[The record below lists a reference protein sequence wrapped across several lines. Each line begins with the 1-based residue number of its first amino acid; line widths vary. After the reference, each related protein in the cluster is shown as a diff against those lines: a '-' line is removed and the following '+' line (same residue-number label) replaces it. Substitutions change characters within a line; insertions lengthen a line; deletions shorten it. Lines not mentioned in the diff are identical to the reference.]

1 MISHAILAIMCQCA
15 SRKDLQNRN
24 PHIQMGN
31 NTKKVR
37 ALGLCSGGLDSVL
50 SALVLRRQGIEVE
63 WITFETPFFSSEKAL
78 KAARIAGIPI
88 TVKNITKEYLV
99 MLKNPPCGYGKHMN
113 PCMDCHALMFRIA
126 GAIMRE
132 NGFDF
137 LFSGEVSGQRPMSQ
151 TKPSLRYVEKQS
163 GCDGYI
169 LRPLS
174 ATRLPETIPE
184 KEGLVNRDQLLGITG
199 RSRKPQIK
207 LAIEFGLEDYSS
219 PGGGCLLTDKGYSDR
234 LRDLFDHQDNC
245 REEELYLLK
254 YGRHLRLDKNTKIV
268 VGRTKKDN
276 EQIKKYYRPAM
287 DILIK
292 AKNFPGPTV
301 LMPRGGSKDVV
312 ALAASICAGYSKAPV
327 NTLVDVQVVS
337 RQKSYTLKV
346 SGISPAEIR
355 HYLI

>member
-1 MISHAILAIMCQCA
+1 MKLNS
-15 SRKDLQNRN
+15 
-24 PHIQMGN
+24 
-31 NTKKVR
+31 KKVR
-37 ALGLCSGGLDSVL
+37 ALGLCSGGLDSIL
-50 SALVLRRQGIEVE
+50 SALILRKQGIEVE

-78 KAARIAGIPI
+78 KTARIAGIPI
-88 TVKNITKEYLV
+88 TIKNITKEYLV

-113 PCMDCHALMFRIA
+113 PCLDCHALMFRIG

-132 NGFDF
+132 NAFDF
-137 LFSGEVSGQRPMSQ
+137 LFSGEVLGQRPMSQ

-174 ATRLPETIPE
+174 ALRLPETIPE
-184 KEGLVNRDQLLGITG
+184 KEGLVNRDLLLGITG

-207 LAIEFGLEDYSS
+207 LAGEFGFEDYPS

-234 LRDLFDHQDNC
+234 LNDLFDHQDIYS
-245 REEELYLLK
+245 EDELNMLK
-254 YGRHLRLDKNTKIV
+254 HGRHLRLNNNTKIV

-276 EQIKKYYRPAM
+276 EQIKEYYNPAM

-292 AKNFPGPTV
+292 LKDIPGPV
-301 LMPRGGSKDVV
+301 VVMPRGGSKDVV
-312 ALAASICAGYSKAPV
+312 ALVASICAGYSKAPP
-327 NTLVDVQVVS
+327 NTQVEALIIEQHKTEIITVA
-337 RQKSYTLKV
+337 
-346 SGISPAEIR
+346 GITPAEIK

>member
-1 MISHAILAIMCQCA
+1 MKSNL
-15 SRKDLQNRN
+15 
-24 PHIQMGN
+24 
-31 NTKKVR
+31 KKVR

-50 SALVLRRQGIEVE
+50 SALILRGQGIEVE
-63 WITFETPFFSSEKAL
+63 WITFETPFFSSARAL
-78 KAARIAGIPI
+78 RAADITGIPI

-99 MLKNPPCGYGKHMN
+99 MLKDPPCGYGKHMN

-126 GAIMRE
+126 GAIMKE

-151 TKPSLRYVEKQS
+151 TKASLRYVEKQS

-174 ATRLPETIPE
+174 AARLPETIPE
-184 KEGLVNRDQLLGITG
+184 KEGLVNRDQLLDITG

-207 LAIEFGLEDYSS
+207 LAGEFGLEDYPS

-234 LRDLFDHQDNC
+234 LRDLFDHQDVC
-245 REEELYLLK
+245 SEEELYLLK
-254 YGRHLRLDKNTKIV
+254 YGRHLRLDKSTKII

-276 EQIKKYYRPAM
+276 EKIKGYYNSAM

-292 AKNFPGPTV
+292 VKNFPGPTV
-301 LMPRGGSKDVV
+301 LMPHGGSKDVV
-312 ALAASICAGYSKAPV
+312 AMAATICAGYSKAPNNV
-327 NTLVDVQVVS
+327 QVDVGVVAQ
-337 RQKSYTLKV
+337 QKSYTLKV
-346 SGISPAEIR
+346 SGISPEEIR